1 MNETTPSIL
10 EKLLLVC
17 KDGEEGFQ
25 LAASEVKSS
34 ELQSLFVGSSLQR
47 SRLCRELET
56 AASALGNSVP
66 AECRSVGS
74 KADRTWMMPGDGVG
88 ARDEQAVLS
97 ECERGEDAALAAYAR
112 ALAEAELLPAV
123 RTMLAAQAAEVKA
136 AHGEIHTRRTRFDPA
151 AEAGDTQP
159 LEPVV
164 P

>member
-1 MNETTPSIL
+1 
-10 EKLLLVC
+10 
-17 KDGEEGFQ
+17 
-25 LAASEVKSS
+25 
-34 ELQSLFVGSSLQR
+34 
-47 SRLCRELET
+47 
-56 AASALGNSVP
+56 
-66 AECRSVGS
+66 
-74 KADRTWMMPGDGVG
+74 MMPGDGVG

-97 ECERGEDAALAAYAR
+97 ECERGEDAALAAYAT

-123 RTMLAAQAAEVKA
+123 RTMLAAQAAEAKA

>member
-1 MNETTPSIL
+1 M
-10 EKLLLVC
+10 
-17 KDGEEGFQ
+17 
-25 LAASEVKSS
+25 
-34 ELQSLFVGSSLQR
+34 
-47 SRLCRELET
+47 
-56 AASALGNSVP
+56 P

-97 ECERGEDAALAAYAR
+97 ECERGEDAALAA
-112 ALAEAELLPAV
+112 EA
-123 RTMLAAQAAEVKA
+123 KA

-151 AEAGDTQP
+151 AEAGDNQP